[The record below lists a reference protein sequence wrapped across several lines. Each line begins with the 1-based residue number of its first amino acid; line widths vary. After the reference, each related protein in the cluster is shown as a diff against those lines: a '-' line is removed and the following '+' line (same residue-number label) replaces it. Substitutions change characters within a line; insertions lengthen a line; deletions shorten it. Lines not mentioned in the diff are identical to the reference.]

1 MKLLVVAAG
10 AVSGED
16 LRGALPPGSDLA
28 STEVMIVAPALQE
41 SRLRF
46 WMSDAD
52 EAIERARQVGR
63 ESLDALERDG
73 IAASADTGESDVTTA
88 IEDALRS
95 FRADQII
102 LFTRPAGDGR
112 VGEEV
117 DVAELERRWEVP
129 VTRHP
134 L

>member
-1 MKLLVVAAG
+1 VKLLVIAADT
-10 AVSGED
+10 VSPED
-16 LRGALPPGSDLA
+16 LRAALPADCELTG
-28 STEVMIVAPALQE
+28 TEVMIVAPALQE

-52 EAIERARQVGR
+52 QAIERAQQVGR
-63 ESLDALERDG
+63 STLEALERDG
-73 IAASADTGESDVTTA
+73 VPATADTGESDVTTA

-95 FRADQII
+95 FPADRII
-102 LFTRPAGDGR
+102 LFTRPPGDGR

-117 DVAELERRWEVP
+117 DGAALERRWEIP